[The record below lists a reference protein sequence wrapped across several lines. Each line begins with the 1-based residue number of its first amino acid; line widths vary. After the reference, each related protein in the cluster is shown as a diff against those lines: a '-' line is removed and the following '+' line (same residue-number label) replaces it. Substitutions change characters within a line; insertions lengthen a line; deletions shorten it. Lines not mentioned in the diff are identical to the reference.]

1 MSLARRYEQT
11 YTVEEVAELLRHTP
25 SGVRSMIRR
34 GTLRALKVGGRY
46 LIPESA
52 LDDLG
57 LASIRIFDDIEDPA
71 DYIASLRSANAAKT
85 NGAVLSDSDFL
96 IGLEAED

>member
-1 MSLARRYEQT
+1 MQLARRYEPT
-11 YTVEEVAELLRHTP
+11 YTVEEVAELTHHTP

-34 GTLRALKVGGRY
+34 GALRAIKVGGRY

-57 LASIRIFDDIEDPA
+57 LAAIRIFDDIEDPA
-71 DYIASLRSANAAKT
+71 AHVADLRARNSVRADGTPLTKEE
-85 NGAVLSDSDFL
+85 FL
-96 IGLEAED
+96 AGIEAED